1 MKDLSIWHYP
11 RLALAESYLAA
22 LNLGIAV
29 STTIFAPRRMG
40 KTTFLRRDLTPAAE
54 KQGYTVVYADLWQ
67 TRQAPA
73 LALVNALEEALKPK
87 SAGAKLRARM
97 NTPLKGI
104 KAGAE
109 FAGARLSGEISLE
122 TTQKGQA
129 ETALLIGSLLS
140 SLCVKGPVLLL
151 VDEAQELARSRDNEL
166 VATALR
172 TAITL
177 NRDKLRVV
185 FTGSSRT
192 QLAGV
197 FSNSNAPLYSSGV
210 AITDFPLLDRNFV
223 MFVLDKFSKA
233 SGTRKLDVDEAWN
246 AFTQLRYQPEPFLKC
261 IFHLLIAPGLA
272 FSDALAHVQAELLRV
287 ENHDAAW
294 ASLDS
299 AQKNLVRMLAAN
311 PSLKPY
317 SADVIAELRSRMGI
331 DSIQKTHVQRALARL
346 VDKGIVSKDA
356 GASYAFENPAFQEW
370 LLTLAEWQAG

>member
-1 MKDLSIWHYP
+1 MKDLAIWHYP

-73 LALVNALEEALKPK
+73 LALVNALEEAIRPK

-97 NTPLKGI
+97 NAPLKGI

-109 FAGARLSGEISLE
+109 FAGAKLSGEISLE
-122 TTQKGQA
+122 TAQKGQA
-129 ETALLIGSLLS
+129 ETALLISSLLAT
-140 SLCVKGPVLLL
+140 LCSEGPVLLL
-151 VDEAQELARSRDNEL
+151 VDEAQELARSHDNEL

-192 QLAGV
+192 RLAGV

-210 AITDFPLLDRNFV
+210 AITDFPLLDRNFII
-223 MFVLDKFSKA
+223 FVLDKFRKA
-233 SGTRKLDVDEAWN
+233 SGTRMVDVNEAWN
-246 AFTQLRYQPEPFLKC
+246 AFTKLRYQPEPFLKC
-261 IFHLLIAPGLA
+261 IFHLLITPDLA
-272 FSDALAHVQAELLRV
+272 FSDAFAHVQDELLRD
-287 ENHDAAW
+287 ENHDEAW
-294 ASLDS
+294 VGLDS
-299 AQKNLVRMLAAN
+299 AQKTLVRMLAAN

-317 SADVIAELRSRMGI
+317 SADVIADFRTRMGI
-331 DSIQKTHVQRALARL
+331 DTIQKTHVQRALSRL
-346 VDKGIVSKDA
+346 VDAGIVSKD
-356 GASYAFENPAFQEW
+356 GGTSYTFENPAFQEW
-370 LLTLAEWQAG
+370 LLTAAD

>member
-54 KQGYTVVYADLWQ
+54 KQGYAVVYADLWQ

-73 LALVNALEEALKPK
+73 LALVNALEEAIKPK
-87 SAGAKLRARM
+87 SAGARLKARM
-97 NTPLKGI
+97 NTPLKAI

-122 TTQKGQA
+122 TAQKGQA
-129 ETALLIGSLLS
+129 ETALLIGSLLAT
-140 SLCVKGPVLLL
+140 LCGRSPVLLL

-210 AITDFPLLDRNFV
+210 AITDFPLLDRDFV
-223 MFVLDKFSKA
+223 IFVLDKFRMA
-233 SGTRKLDVDEAWN
+233 SGTRMLDVDEAWA
-246 AFTQLRYQPEPFLKC
+246 AFTRLRHQPEPFLKC
-261 IFHLLIAPGLA
+261 IFHLLITPGLGFA
-272 FSDALAHVQAELLRV
+272 DALAQVQAELVRD

-317 SADVIAELRSRMGI
+317 SADAIADLRARMGI
-331 DSIQKTHVQRALARL
+331 DSLQKTHVQRAMSRL
-346 VDKGIVSKDA
+346 VDAGIVSKDG
-356 GASYAFENPAFQEW
+356 GAAYTFENPAFQEW
-370 LLTLAEWQAG
+370 LLTALDGPAG